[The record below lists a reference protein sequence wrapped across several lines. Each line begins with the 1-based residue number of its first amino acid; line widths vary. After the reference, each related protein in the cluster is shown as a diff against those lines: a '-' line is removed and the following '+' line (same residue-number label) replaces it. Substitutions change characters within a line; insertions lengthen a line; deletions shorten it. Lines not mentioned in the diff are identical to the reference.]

1 MNLEQ
6 LKKDCI
12 KKQKKGIHFIL
23 ASIVIWTMVLM
34 VQLTSFPILTKNL
47 LTFCCT
53 APLLPISFLISKI
66 LKIQFQDKSNPL
78 NNLGILFSAN
88 QMIYLLIAMWVYP
101 TLPDKMLMVIAM
113 IFGAHLLPYGWLYNS
128 KSYMALSIIIP
139 ILSLIVGLNFASY
152 ILAMM
157 MIVIEIIFSV
167 LLLFENKKIGNN
179 SIVICK
185 GELSMKY
192 YHMTSL
198 DRLNSISKS
207 GLMPRNED
215 NSKLINDKKN
225 KVFFSEGFEG
235 AIALF
240 VDFEIVYE
248 NIKCGKM
255 KPTNKEI
262 EEKVLK
268 SKNLSDFLGQGVYLQ
283 FDGTN
288 IENERNFE
296 NGCTSKVVPPE
307 NLYVSILKS
316 KKHDSIIFSRFEIIK
331 YMMSKITPEE
341 IKYYGVKYKDSPN
354 FIDATIRIQEKVKK
368 YYISHSK
375 EIQKYRNND
384 YWLEYLSITD
394 FVKEYLKSNTNYNL

>member
-101 TLPDKMLMVIAM
+101 TLPDKMLN
-113 IFGAHLLPYGWLYNS
+113 LLPYGWLYNS

-167 LLLFENKKIGNN
+167 FLLFENKKIGNN
-179 SIVICK
+179 S
-185 GELSMKY
+185 
-192 YHMTSL
+192 
-198 DRLNSISKS
+198 
-207 GLMPRNED
+207 
-215 NSKLINDKKN
+215 
-225 KVFFSEGFEG
+225 
-235 AIALF
+235 
-240 VDFEIVYE
+240 
-248 NIKCGKM
+248 
-255 KPTNKEI
+255 
-262 EEKVLK
+262 
-268 SKNLSDFLGQGVYLQ
+268 
-283 FDGTN
+283 
-288 IENERNFE
+288 
-296 NGCTSKVVPPE
+296 
-307 NLYVSILKS
+307 
-316 KKHDSIIFSRFEIIK
+316 
-331 YMMSKITPEE
+331 
-341 IKYYGVKYKDSPN
+341 
-354 FIDATIRIQEKVKK
+354 
-368 YYISHSK
+368 
-375 EIQKYRNND
+375 
-384 YWLEYLSITD
+384 
-394 FVKEYLKSNTNYNL
+394 